1 MEQTQKN
8 RANDNCGGTAIGCQ
22 TEGVANSLAISGK
35 EVKRMNRSKRNSRS
49 CLVEHR
55 PWSQRYGGF
64 TLIELLVVIALI
76 ALMLGLL
83 VPCLHAAKEKANQVK
98 CMSNLQSLGMAV
110 QMYTDQYEGLF
121 PKVTDCNQVPLQ
133 VRQALQSYVSEEEI
147 FLCPADPVKPTP
159 PGGSYDWR
167 LTHDPKIS
175 LANVPI
181 HLIRN
186 ASSTAIGGERRSGWH
201 KPKMINVIRGDFHVV
216 QIDEKTWFEWIMKP
230 VK

>member
-1 MEQTQKN
+1 
-8 RANDNCGGTAIGCQ
+8 
-22 TEGVANSLAISGK
+22 
-35 EVKRMNRSKRNSRS
+35 
-49 CLVEHR
+49 
-55 PWSQRYGGF
+55 
-64 TLIELLVVIALI
+64 
-76 ALMLGLL
+76 
-83 VPCLHAAKEKANQVK
+83 
-98 CMSNLQSLGMAV
+98 
-110 QMYTDQYEGLF
+110 
-121 PKVTDCNQVPLQ
+121 
-133 VRQALQSYVSEEEI
+133 VSEEEI